1 MWPSHET
8 GPREEGMREVGKRA
22 VIEMFHLEILTVE
35 DILYKTL
42 EEALHIF
49 QL

>member
-1 MWPSHET
+1 MRQDL
-8 GPREEGMREVGKRA
+8 GREVGKRA
-22 VIEMFHLEILTVE
+22 VIEMFYLEILTVE